1 MPSGGGG
8 GAASA
13 RASGGGQPSG
23 LTRRPCG
30 GGASVRWRGSAG
42 RRHRARARRQP
53 AAKLCGAAMQWW
65 RGSSWPDT
73 CWHGANGGCGAAAWH
88 GAMRRRRRPGGSGMR
103 PSDGG
108 ADAAASVCMCGCEG
122 QATALLDRATVARPS
137 EGAVRSGSGGVLPCG
152 GSSARPCD
160 SEAAGGAAH
169 DGAAGRGPGG
179 AAG

>member
-1 MPSGGGG
+1 
-8 GAASA
+8 
-13 RASGGGQPSG
+13 
-23 LTRRPCG
+23 
-30 GGASVRWRGSAG
+30 
-42 RRHRARARRQP
+42 
-53 AAKLCGAAMQWW
+53 
-65 RGSSWPDT
+65 
-73 CWHGANGGCGAAAWH
+73 
-88 GAMRRRRRPGGSGMR
+88 MRRRRRPGGSGMR

-122 QATALLDRATVARPS
+122 QATALLDRAMVARPS

-179 AAG
+179 AACGHGMARQTAGGGTPTIGIHRRLQVGDDGIHRKPQKRNEEDARNSFVQFNVEDARGF